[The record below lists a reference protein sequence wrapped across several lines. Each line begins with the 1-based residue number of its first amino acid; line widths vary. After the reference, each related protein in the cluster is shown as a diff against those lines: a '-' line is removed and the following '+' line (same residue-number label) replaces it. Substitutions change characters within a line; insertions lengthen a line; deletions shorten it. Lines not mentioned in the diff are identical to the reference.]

1 MISYIMGDIGEL
13 EAQIHVQ
20 QDFSV
25 INNVL
30 YLTVKRG

>member
-20 QDFSV
+20 QDF
-25 INNVL
+25 IN
-30 YLTVKRG
+30 TPW